1 MWCNKRGPEKFGEDV
16 TANIV
21 HIKDIPHE
29 ISYGKKLIV
38 RGEIYLPYKEF
49 EELNSRNE
57 EQGKKLFAN
66 PRNAASRNT

>member
-1 MWCNKRGPEKFGEDV
+1 M
-16 TANIV
+16 TANIL

-29 ISYGKKLIV
+29 ISYIKKLIV

-49 EELNSRNE
+49 EELNARYE